1 MFDLTIEA
9 FNTAWEYRVPVI
21 VLADQS
27 VGQMIERLKVPP
39 LDEIKVVERNAPT
52 VPLEE
57 YLPFDSRY
65 LIPPMAVAGEGYRF
79 HVTALTHDDRGYPS
93 TSHEVSTKLVTR
105 LVRKIRENEKV
116 IGRYEAIAL
125 DDAELVIVAYGIT
138 SRSALR
144 AVREARR
151 EGLKVGLFRPIAA
164 WPFPYRGLREAVDR
178 GARILV
184 VEINMGQMVR
194 VVREHYS
201 NLVDIYFM
209 PWAPGSVPRPH
220 DILLKVK
227 EVYGG

>member
-39 LDEIKVVERNAPT
+39 LDEIKVVERNTQT
-52 VPLEE
+52 VPPEE

-79 HVTALTHDDRGYPS
+79 HVTALTRDDRGYPS
-93 TSHEVSTKLVTR
+93 TGHEVSTKLVTR

-125 DDAELVIVAYGIT
+125 DD
-138 SRSALR
+138 
-144 AVREARR
+144 
-151 EGLKVGLFRPIAA
+151 
-164 WPFPYRGLREAVDR
+164 
-178 GARILV
+178 GARHRSLW
-184 VEINMGQMVR
+184 
-194 VVREHYS
+194 Y
-201 NLVDIYFM
+201 NL
-209 PWAPGSVPRPH
+209 
-220 DILLKVK
+220 
-227 EVYGG
+227 